1 MFLLCVGFSV
11 AAGYNVMADNVEV
24 RRMANELACGE
35 QGEACRP
42 TVTREERTPI
52 GQSFSIVTAKRTVD
66 VRCARSLYL
75 VGDYACALQ

>member
-1 MFLLCVGFSV
+1 MFFLCVGFSV

-24 RRMANELACGE
+24 RRMANDLACGD
-35 QGEACRP
+35 QGKACRA

-66 VRCARSLYL
+66 VRCARALYL
-75 VGDYACALQ
+75 VGEYACALQ